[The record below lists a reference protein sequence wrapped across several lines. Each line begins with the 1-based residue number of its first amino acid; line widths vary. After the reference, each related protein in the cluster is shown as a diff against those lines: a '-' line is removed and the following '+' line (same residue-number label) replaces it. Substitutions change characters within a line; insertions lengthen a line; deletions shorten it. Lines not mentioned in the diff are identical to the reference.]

1 MKALTEFLRTTL
13 AGVVFLGAFGTWT
26 QAGEVVSPSGSQTG
40 TYLPV
45 AAAIVVP
52 SNQSLFPATP
62 LPIGQ
67 LSGSEFVAAPGAEQR
82 VGHDAR
88 WRRQWAIS
96 LAPLFAS
103 EALDAA
109 SSYGLRELNPLL
121 AGSNG
126 GFGTKATAIKFG
138 VVGALGGAEYLV
150 VRKHPASAKFF
161 TIVNWV
167 TAGATTGLAV
177 HNYGLH

>member
-1 MKALTEFLRTTL
+1 MKVLSAFLTTALA
-13 AGVVFLGAFGTWT
+13 AGVWLTAAAPCLSADEIGS
-26 QAGEVVSPSGSQTG
+26 QSGFQTG
-40 TYLPV
+40 TFVP
-45 AAAIVVP
+45 AAAAVIAP
-52 SNQSLFPATP
+52 SNIFPPAP

-67 LSGSEFVAAPGAEQR
+67 LSGSQFVAAPGGEQH
-82 VGHDAR
+82 VAHDSR
-88 WRRQWAIS
+88 WRRQWVIS

-109 SSYGLRELNPLL
+109 SSYGMHELNPLL

-126 GFGTKATAIKFG
+126 GFGAKATAIKFG
-138 VVGALGGAEYLV
+138 VVGALAGAEYFV
-150 VRKHPASAKFF
+150 ARSHPASAKLF
-161 TIVNWV
+161 TIVNWI